1 MYRIRFH
8 GRGGQGVKTAS
19 RILGRAFFNEGYTV
33 QDAPRYG
40 AERRGA
46 PIFAYVRA
54 SLAPIYERGIIQ
66 QPDCIVVVD
75 DTLMPVPAAA
85 ILQGCGQKTL
95 VLIISDL
102 SAEQWKHR
110 LQIPGKVLCLPKSV
124 AEKGSPLLWGMACV
138 GAVARLLEVLSRD
151 ALAAALHQELISL
164 DSSAAEQSSSTALHY
179 FDKMAA
185 TQIVIQQ
192 SSPAAATT
200 YIKPHWLDMDME
212 KGPQAAPA
220 IYTGATS
227 EKLATGLWR
236 TQRPVIDHAVCNRCW
251 WLCSTFCPE
260 GAIHVDAEGF
270 PQIDYTH
277 CKGCLVCLVQCPTHA
292 IQALPEQ
299 EASRLSGEE
308 K

>member
-19 RILGRAFFNEGYTV
+19 RILGRTFFKEGYDV

-54 SLAPIYERGIIQ
+54 SKTPIHERGIIQ
-66 QPDCIVVVD
+66 RPDCIVVVD
-75 DTLMPVPAAA
+75 DTLMPVPAAG
-85 ILQGCGQKTL
+85 ILQGCEQKTL

-102 SAEQWKHR
+102 TAEKWTHR
-110 LQIPGKVLCLPKSV
+110 LQIRGKVLCLPKTV
-124 AEKGSPLLWGMACV
+124 AGKESPLLWGMACV
-138 GAVARLLEVLSRD
+138 GAVARLLGVLSRE
-151 ALAAALHQELISL
+151 ALTDALHQELGTL
-164 DSSAAEQSSSTALHY
+164 DITAAEQSTNTALHS
-179 FDKMAA
+179 FDEMA
-185 TQIVIQQ
+185 TTPIVIQE
-192 SSPAAATT
+192 SSPAAASNYTT
-200 YIKPHWLDMDME
+200 PHWLDMAME
-212 KGPQAAPA
+212 HGPHAAPA
-220 IYTGATS
+220 IYAGATS

-236 TQRPVIDHAVCNRCW
+236 TQRPVIDHTVCNRCW

-260 GAIHVDAEGF
+260 GAIHIDSEGF

>member
-19 RILGRAFFNEGYTV
+19 RILGRAFFKEGYDV

-54 SLAPIYERGIIQ
+54 SRTPIHERGIIQ
-66 QPDCIVVVD
+66 RPDCIVVVD

-85 ILQGCGQKTL
+85 ILQGCEQKTL

-102 SAEQWKHR
+102 PAEKWTHR
-110 LQIPGKVLCLPKSV
+110 LQIQGKVLCLPKSV
-124 AEKGSPLLWGMACV
+124 AGKGSPLLWGMACV
-138 GAVARLLEVLSRD
+138 GAVTRLLGVLSREALTD
-151 ALAAALHQELISL
+151 ALRQELVTL
-164 DSSAAEQSSSTALHY
+164 DSAAAEQSSSTALQY

-185 TQIVIQQ
+185 TQIVIQE

-200 YIKPHWLDMDME
+200 YTSPRWLDMPME
-212 KGPQAAPA
+212 IGPQTAPA
-220 IYTGATS
+220 IYAGATS

-236 TQRPVIDHAVCNRCW
+236 TQRPIIDYTVCNRCW

-260 GAIHVDAEGF
+260 GAIHVDSEGF

>member
-19 RILGRAFFNEGYTV
+19 RILGRAFFNEGYAV

-54 SLAPIYERGIIQ
+54 SRTPILERGIIQ
-66 QPDCIVVVD
+66 RPDCIVVVD

-85 ILQGCGQKTL
+85 ILQGCEQKTL
-95 VLIISDL
+95 VLIVSDL
-102 SAEQWKHR
+102 PAEQWTQR
-110 LQIPGKVLCLPKSV
+110 LQIQGKVICLPKAV
-124 AEKGSPLLWGMACV
+124 DGKESPLLWGMACV
-138 GAVARLLEVLSRD
+138 GAVARFLGVLSREVLSD
-151 ALAAALHQELISL
+151 ALRQELVAM
-164 DSSAAEQSSSTALHY
+164 SSAAAEQSSSIALYY
-179 FDKMAA
+179 FDEMAA
-185 TQIVIQQ
+185 TQIQIQE
-192 SSPAAATT
+192 SSAPAATAYT
-200 YIKPHWLDMDME
+200 PPRWLDMAME
-212 KGPQAAPA
+212 QGPHTAPA
-220 IYTGATS
+220 IYAAATS

-236 TQRPVIDHAVCNRCW
+236 TQRPVIDHTICNRCW

-260 GAIHVDAEGF
+260 GAIHVDSEGF

-277 CKGCLVCLVQCPTHA
+277 CKGCLVCLGQCPTHA
-292 IQALPEQ
+292 IQALAEQ

>member
-19 RILGRAFFNEGYTV
+19 RILGRAFFNEGYSV

-54 SLAPIYERGIIQ
+54 SRTPIHERGIIQ
-66 QPDCIVVVD
+66 RPDCIVVVD

-85 ILQGCGQKTL
+85 ILQGCEKKTL
-95 VLIISDL
+95 VLIVSDL
-102 SAEQWKHR
+102 PAEQWTQR
-110 LQIPGKVLCLPKSV
+110 LHIQGNVICLPK
-124 AEKGSPLLWGMACV
+124 AGGGNGSPLLWGMACV
-138 GAVARLLEVLSRD
+138 GAVARLLGVLSREVLGD
-151 ALAAALHQELISL
+151 ALRLELVAL
-164 DSSAAEQSSSTALHY
+164 DKAAAEQSSNTALHF
-179 FDKMAA
+179 FDEMAA
-185 TQIVIQQ
+185 TQIQIKE
-192 SSPAAATT
+192 SSAAAATT
-200 YIKPHWLDMDME
+200 YAPPRWVDMAMEQGPHT
-212 KGPQAAPA
+212 APA
-220 IYTGATS
+220 IYAAATS

-236 TQRPVIDHAVCNRCW
+236 TQRPVIDHTICNRCW

-260 GAIHVDAEGF
+260 GAIHVDSEGF

-277 CKGCLVCLVQCPTHA
+277 CKGCLVCVGQCPTHA
-292 IQALPEQ
+292 IQTLAEQ

-308 K
+308 R